1 MKKIFKFLLIF
12 TLGYN
17 SNLTAQCPA
26 VPSPYTENF
35 GSANLPSCWQ
45 QSAISGDGWRFTGN
59 PGYAAAN
66 NGRPSGTFA
75 WIDFSGT
82 DAGTVMEVVPVDIS
96 NTTNPQVEFDYY
108 CYNTTNPIPPNLL
121 FVEANDG
128 VNWVLIDSLSFN
140 SLQISSNSSSLSKA
154 AIITAPCAGAGI
166 IQSNL
171 ICFSFSGNKLSLFNP
186 AAAKIAPSQ
195 SLSSNFCKRVLTL
208 PLKPV
213 IV

>member
-1 MKKIFKFLLIF
+1 MKKIFKLLLIL

-17 SNLTAQCPA
+17 SNLIAQCPA

-35 GSANLPSCWQ
+35 GSANLPTCWQ

-108 CYNTTNPIPPNLL
+108 CYNTTNPVPPNLL

-140 SLQISSNSSSLSKA
+140 S
-154 AIITAPCAGAGI
+154 
-166 IQSNL
+166 
-171 ICFSFSGNKLSLFNP
+171 FNG
-186 AAAKIAPSQ
+186 
-195 SLSSNFCKRVLTL
+195 
-208 PLKPV
+208 
-213 IV
+213 